1 MKVWLASFQVIF
13 DSIRK
18 TYLIILWVKKYIFAD
33 MLQELG
39 VVWLQYDGAFQKLLK
54 CDDEFVR
61 ISICLQWRN

>member
-13 DSIRK
+13 DSIKK

-39 VVWLQYDGAFQKLLK
+39 VVWLQYDGAFQ
-54 CDDEFVR
+54 
-61 ISICLQWRN
+61 